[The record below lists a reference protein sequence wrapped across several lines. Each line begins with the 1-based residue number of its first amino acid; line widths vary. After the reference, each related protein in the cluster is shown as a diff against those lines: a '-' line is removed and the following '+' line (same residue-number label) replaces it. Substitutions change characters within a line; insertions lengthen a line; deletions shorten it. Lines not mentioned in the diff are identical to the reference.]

1 MLIQAAVDG
10 MGAALGHS
18 LMTARELGQ
27 GALVFQLDSRV
38 TALARYLPV
47 TAPASKVVGSANPNV
62 AREAFTWR
70 STDRSMRLGR
80 RTERRPLPSLC
91 RSRRGP
97 PSAAA

>member
-27 GALVFQLDSRV
+27 GALVFLLDSRV

-62 AREAFTWR
+62 RERHSHGA
-70 STDRSMRLGR
+70 R
-80 RTERRPLPSLC
+80 RT
-91 RSRRGP
+91 GP
-97 PSAAA
+97 CTPEAADGTEAQNKRVPP